1 MASNNMNVT
10 FTGNATNLISAVNQ
24 STSAI
29 NGLKQ
34 ATTFATTGMIAEGV
48 ALGITFAGVAN
59 KIKQF
64 AFSLASDYTHLGDDL
79 YKLMKIT
86 GSSAEEMSKL
96 KYAADI
102 TGVSM
107 DLLTRNFKILY
118 THLGANDNAA
128 KEFGVT
134 VRNANGTMRSTID
147 ILGDLSDKWIN
158 MADKTKAAEMGSK
171 LFGRSFVDMTPLLA
185 LGSQG
190 IKDLAD
196 QAQKMGLVLSGKNV
210 NDIRAYNMAHRQ
222 MKAAVSSVSIAI
234 GNELLPILS
243 GLTIGITNGITAIK
257 NFMTQSGALQT
268 VIKGIIIFIG
278 ALTTAYALNAAWS
291 GITAAATWILDG
303 AMGAVAFIAPICGAA
318 VALLTGDFVAL
329 DVALSALGIPQ
340 IIFLVT
346 ALVAAIIW
354 AVRSTDT
361 GKKIFIAAFELM
373 GSAVGGWVFIAVEGF
388 KNVIDGFALLVR
400 GLGKGASWL
409 GETFHIGWL
418 KSAGDGV
425 TGFLDGIDKSLDSF
439 AAKAKIKGTQI
450 GKNVGTGLANAIDN
464 FKFPSLQMPDVPTGP
479 DTTPPGGG
487 GTTKKKKG
495 ASTSAAL
502 NATKDLA
509 KTILDGMK
517 DAAQTAIDNAENTLA
532 AIKDAQSALVDAA
545 KEMVQSTKDMWN
557 DLVNAASDSMK
568 AALDA
573 AKSAQ
578 DKLTNLASSVSDAI
592 TSGFGITDIFKASYA
607 QWTGPTWFLNMFK
620 QRLSD
625 AKKFVA
631 DIKALSAAGLSPAL
645 LSQLAQAGPE
655 NGLGAAE
662 MMMGNVGM
670 IAELNNL
677 QAQLDAT
684 AAEGGAFVG
693 QLIYGGEAASTAQ
706 AATSATAAYNKTVA
720 DAAAA
725 NKAAADALNQT
736 QLDAA
741 NAIAAGQAGVDTAKG
756 GLKQLNNLTVNVSSP
771 ASADQIAAEI
781 AWSLATGN
789 KTVTVFGTAM
799 SPQTS
804 MKQALLGV

>member
-1 MASNNMNVT
+1 MAANNLNVT
-10 FTGNATNLISAVNQ
+10 FTGNATNLVAAANQ
-24 STSAI
+24 STTALNNLKTATSAVS
-29 NGLKQ
+29 
-34 ATTFATTGMIAEGV
+34 ATTVAQGVVMGTVFTQLAEKALSFAKSIVTNYTT
-48 ALGITFAGVAN
+48 
-59 KIKQF
+59 
-64 AFSLASDYTHLGDDL
+64 LGDEL

-86 GSSAEEMSKL
+86 GGSAEEMSKL

-102 TGVSM
+102 TGVSI

-234 GNELLPILS
+234 GNELLPMLAGI
-243 GLTIGITNGITAIK
+243 TIGITNGITAIK

-329 DVALSALGIPQ
+329 DAALSALGIPQ
-340 IIFLVT
+340 IILLVT
-346 ALVAAIIW
+346 LLVATIIYL
-354 AVRSTDT
+354 VRTTDT
-361 GKKIFIAAFELM
+361 GRKIFILAFQAM
-373 GSAVGGWVFIAVEGF
+373 GTVVGGLVFIAVEAF
-388 KNVIDGFALLVR
+388 KNVLDAFALMLR
-400 GLGKGASWL
+400 GLAKGASWL

-425 TGFLDGIDKSLDSF
+425 TSFLNGIDKSLDGF
-439 AAKAKIKGTQI
+439 AKSALKNGGKI
-450 GKNVGTGLANAIDN
+450 GKSIGTGIADAIDN
-464 FKFPSLQMPDVPTGP
+464 FQLPSFKLPDVPTGP

-502 NATKDLA
+502 SATKDLA
-509 KTILDGMK
+509 KTILDGMI
-517 DAAQTAIDNAENTLA
+517 DAAKTAVDNAENTLA

-578 DKLTNLASSVSDAI
+578 DKLTNLASSVRDSI

-725 NKAAADALNQT
+725 NAAAAAALQQT
-736 QLDAA
+736 QADAA
-741 NAIAAGQAGVDTAKG
+741 AAIAAGQAGVDTAKG